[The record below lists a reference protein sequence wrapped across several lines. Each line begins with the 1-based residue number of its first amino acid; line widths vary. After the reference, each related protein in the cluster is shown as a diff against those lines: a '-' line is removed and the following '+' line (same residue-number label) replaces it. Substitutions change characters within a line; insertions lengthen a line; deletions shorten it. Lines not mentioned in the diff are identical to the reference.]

1 MTKRLA
7 RLRSDLDVMP
17 SPVDAQPGIFM
28 RDPFRYSEASIVVP
42 PALVRGLRC
51 FDGHSTAADLAAVF
65 VRAGAAPA
73 EAEAVVAQ
81 LDEALSGCGFLE
93 DEAFRRLRETRQRAF
108 RSATLRPPIHAGGGY
123 PEEPGALGAT
133 LASWTATAPTAVS
146 GGSPP
151 RTAPGPHEPTSI
163 RASRRLPPA
172 SAIAAPHASPHGGPA
187 TYAAAYGALTPEHAD
202 RTFVVLGTSHYGSPD
217 SFGLTR
223 KDFVTPLG
231 RAVTDT
237 AIVDGLIRE
246 APQAFADEDYCHA
259 VEHSI
264 EFQVLFLQHRFG
276 PGVRI
281 VPILCGPFRF
291 DPRGRARPE
300 ESPDLAR
307 AFGALGEL
315 HARRGR
321 ELCWVLG
328 VDMAHVGRRYGD
340 EVSVQAADPTMQAVE
355 ARDRQRLAAVA
366 AGDAGGFWAGIH
378 QNGDDDLKWCGSS
391 PLYTFLRAVP
401 GMRGRLLDYHQWNID
416 DASVVSFAALSFHER
431 SAGASR

>member
-42 PALVRGLRC
+42 PALVQGLRC
-51 FDGHSTAADLAAVF
+51 FDGRSTAADLAAVF
-65 VRAGAAPA
+65 VGAGAAPA
-73 EAEAVVAQ
+73 EAEAVGAE

-93 DEAFRRLRETRQRAF
+93 DEAFRRLRETRQQAF
-108 RSATLRPPIHAGGGY
+108 RAASLRPPIHAGGGY
-123 PEEPGALGAT
+123 PEDVATLGAT
-133 LASWTATAPTAVS
+133 LAGWTATTATAERRPRGAPAKH
-146 GGSPP
+146 
-151 RTAPGPHEPTSI
+151 GPASV
-163 RASRRLPPA
+163 RAGRRRLPPA
-172 SAIAAPHASPHGGPA
+172 SAIAAPHASPHGGPS
-187 TYAAAYGALTPEHAD
+187 TYAAAYGALSPEHAD

-237 AIVDGLIRE
+237 AIVDELLRG
-246 APQAFADEDYCHA
+246 APRAFADEDYCHA

-281 VPILCGPFRF
+281 VPVLCGPFRF
-291 DPRGRARPE
+291 DPRGGRARPE
-300 ESPDLAR
+300 GSPDLAR
-307 AFGALGEL
+307 AFDVLGEL
-315 HARRGR
+315 HARRGH

-340 EVSVQAADPTMQAVE
+340 PVAVQAADPNMQAVE
-355 ARDRQRLAAVA
+355 ARDRQRLAAIA

-378 QNGDDDLKWCGSS
+378 ENGDDDLKWCGSS

-401 GMRGRLLDYHQWNID
+401 GMEGRLLDYHQWNID
-416 DASVVSFAALSFHER
+416 ASSVVSFAALSFHQR
-431 SAGASR
+431 SAAAPG

>member
-17 SPVDAQPGIFM
+17 SPVEAQPGIFM

-51 FDGHSTAADLAAVF
+51 FDGHSTTADLAAVF

-108 RSATLRPPIHAGGGY
+108 RAATLRPPIHAGGGY
-123 PEEPGALGAT
+123 PEDVEALGAT
-133 LASWTATAPTAVS
+133 LASWTATAAAAGRV
-146 GGSPP
+146 P
-151 RTAPGPHEPTSI
+151 RAPSRTHGQASV
-163 RASRRLPPA
+163 RASRRLPPPPA
-172 SAIAAPHASPHGGPA
+172 VAIAAPHASPHGGPS
-187 TYAAAYGALTPEHAD
+187 TYAAAYGALTPEHAE

-217 SFGLTR
+217 RFGLTR

-281 VPILCGPFRF
+281 VPVLCGPFRF
-291 DPRGRARPE
+291 DPRGRTRPE
-300 ESPDLAR
+300 ESADLAR
-307 AFGALGEL
+307 AFDALGEL

-340 EVSVQAADPTMQAVE
+340 AVAVQAADPTMQAVE
-355 ARDRQRLAAVA
+355 ARDRQRLAAIA

-416 DASVVSFAALSFHER
+416 DASVVSFAALSFHES
-431 SAGASR
+431 SAGVGR